1 MFRITQCLSV
11 GRYASPERAGH
22 LRAAGVT
29 HVLNVA
35 DTPSKV
41 LAGDDSFAAVE
52 WVPIDDSERLTEAE
66 AVRVLD
72 TLHRLVSEP
81 GAHVYVHCVAGQ
93 PRSPTVVWLYLIACG
108 FDPASAREVVEG
120 RAPGANPG
128 GRRLG
133 DSRVVYH
140 VQLHGLRT
148 YFPHPRPEALVPY
161 DDE

>member
-1 MFRITQCLSV
+1 MFRITQSLSV

-29 HVLNVA
+29 HVLNVSDA
-35 DTPSKV
+35 PSKV
-41 LAGDDSFAAVE
+41 VAGDGSFAAVE
-52 WVPIDDSERLTEAE
+52 WVPLDDAERLTEAE

-93 PRSPTVVWLYLIACG
+93 LRSPTVIWLYLIACG
-108 FDPASAREVVEG
+108 FDPSSARDVIET
-120 RAPGANPG
+120 RSPDAAPGA
-128 GRRLG
+128 RRLVG
-133 DSRVVYH
+133 PGLVYTI
-140 VQLHGLRT
+140 QTHGLRT
-148 YFPHPRPEALVPY
+148 YFPHPRPEALVPH